1 MVAQEMER
9 RRWKKGEE
17 KMKAEEL
24 YKADEDFRRYVV
36 AYAKKHNI
44 TVETAMTHKI
54 VKNVA
59 DQYKAKAEVRG

>member
-1 MVAQEMER
+1 
-9 RRWKKGEE
+9 
-17 KMKAEEL
+17 MKPEEL
-24 YKADEDFRRYVV
+24 YKTSDEFRRYVV

-59 DQYKAKAEVRG
+59 DQYSAKAEVRA

>member
-1 MVAQEMER
+1 
-9 RRWKKGEE
+9 
-17 KMKAEEL
+17 MKAEEL